1 MKSNLALLQGR
12 ASAKKKWIEET
23 LLSNSN
29 TPSRSTWPT
38 SQTLRSLSWSGAE
51 RREWS
56 AKVSAADEL
65 EDEVRTWMEEKV
77 HKKQLQ
83 MLATEEERQK
93 ELARHVIAEERK
105 KHEEVLLII
114 QESRLLLEEVER
126 LAIDK
131 D

>member
-1 MKSNLALLQGR
+1 MK
-12 ASAKKKWIEET
+12 
-23 LLSNSN
+23 
-29 TPSRSTWPT
+29 
-38 SQTLRSLSWSGAE
+38 
-51 RREWS
+51 
-56 AKVSAADEL
+56 
-65 EDEVRTWMEEKV
+65 EKV

-131 D
+131 DQHYVAAQMKELTDEEDERLASTETHCLKLNEEQDDVET

>member
-1 MKSNLALLQGR
+1 
-12 ASAKKKWIEET
+12 
-23 LLSNSN
+23 
-29 TPSRSTWPT
+29 
-38 SQTLRSLSWSGAE
+38 
-51 RREWS
+51 
-56 AKVSAADEL
+56 
-65 EDEVRTWMEEKV
+65 MEEKV

-131 D
+131 DQQYVAAQMKELTDE